1 MRQNLTLLFVLYSL
15 CGAAQLYVQQGTTLN
30 LGSSDAILS
39 SQEQFHQIHAPIKG
53 TGTLLLNSLGPQL
66 LDSNQEVWEI
76 PNLILQNAA
85 LVHINTPLRFLQH
98 FTIQLGELHLEQP
111 LFFPNPQALRL
122 LGNSSIQNI
131 EFLVYDLQIERS
143 QPFLVWNHYPT
154 LKYTTPTFM
163 ALENRCH
170 FLIKNRSIFGA
181 LFSSNAIAHI
191 QRITPPPQTV

>member
-1 MRQNLTLLFVLYSL
+1 MRQNLTLLFGLYSL
-15 CGAAQLYVQQGTTLN
+15 CGAAQLYVQQGTTLH

-85 LVHINTPLRFLQH
+85 LVHINTPLRVLQH

-143 QPFLVWNHYPT
+143 QPFLVWNHY
-154 LKYTTPTFM
+154 TTPTNSIGVTYTPF
-163 ALENRCH
+163 
-170 FLIKNRSIFGA
+170 FIIKNGA
-181 LFSSNAIAHI
+181 FL
-191 QRITPPPQTV
+191 